1 MNLVFWQ
8 KKGYIKKI
16 RNGWYCFADIPMN
29 EYWRYYAANK
39 IYAPSYISLESA
51 LSYYGYIPE
60 RVFNITSFTTLKTN
74 TFNTQS
80 GAFIYKTIKPN
91 AFFGYKLIQ
100 HQNLTLKMAEPEKA
114 LLDVLYLNK
123 KLKSTDDFLSFR
135 LQRQTIQEQINWP
148 TFVKYAEL
156 FKTDALLQKVEL
168 IKEYLYA

>member
-1 MNLVFWQ
+1 
-8 KKGYIKKI
+8 
-16 RNGWYCFADIPMN
+16 
-29 EYWRYYAANK
+29 
-39 IYAPSYISLESA
+39 
-51 LSYYGYIPE
+51 
-60 RVFNITSFTTLKTN
+60 
-74 TFNTQS
+74 
-80 GAFIYKTIKPN
+80 
-91 AFFGYKLIQ
+91 
-100 HQNLTLKMAEPEKA
+100 MAEPEKA